1 MLKAAGCHNALPPFL
16 THIPTASPYNDYVA
30 GVALPGIVV
39 YRDRLQKFGPP
50 DQLWHRRIS
59 NEVYG
64 YGRYYS

>member
-39 YRDRLQKFGPP
+39 
-50 DQLWHRRIS
+50 
-59 NEVYG
+59 
-64 YGRYYS
+64 